1 MRYTKW
7 DIISDIW
14 ENFTHLA
21 EYNVQQN
28 TKLQA
33 LEYMRKPEHKL
44 SVNDRRKLRAKTRKI
59 KNHTIKYEKADCYR
73 LTRQIQAV
81 INL

>member
-7 DIISDIW
+7 DIVTDIW
-14 ENFTHLA
+14 ENFAHLT
-21 EYNVQQN
+21 QDPQHN

-33 LEYMRKPEHKL
+33 LVYMRKPEHKL
-44 SVNDRRKLRAKTRKI
+44 SVSDRRKLRAKTRKI
-59 KNHTIKYEKADCYR
+59 KNHTIKYVKADCYK
-73 LTRQIQAV
+73 LTQQIRAV